1 MRMNLTRV
9 LCTVGLIGFF
19 VTGCKINMRGSN
31 DPPPPPPEPT
41 PAPAKPAPKKTLK
54 LGKFKAMTFKVNDK
68 GEVQLPGSVLFET
81 GTATLRP
88 ESDAVL
94 DVVKSYLEQKPQVT
108 KLRIEGHTD
117 SDGDE
122 PRNQTLSENRAMSV
136 SRWLVARGIDC
147 KRLVPVGFGESRL
160 LANPDDTEDKK
171 AQNRRVVP
179 VNAEIKGAPIQGR
192 PVDGGGTIAGD
203 PCQ

>member
-1 MRMNLTRV
+1 MRMNLTRAI
-9 LCTVGLIGFF
+9 CTVGLVGFF
-19 VTGCKINMRGSN
+19 LSGCHIKLRSGAN
-31 DPPPPPPEPT
+31 DPPPPPPEP
-41 PAPAKPAPKKTLK
+41 AKPAPKKKTLK
-54 LGKFKAMTFKVNDK
+54 LGGLHKLTFKVNEK
-68 GEVQLPGSVLFET
+68 GEVELPGAVLFET

-94 DVVKSYLEQKPQVT
+94 EVVQKYLEQKPEVT

-117 SDGDE
+117 SDGDDA
-122 PRNQTLSENRAMSV
+122 RNQTLSENRAMSV
-136 SRWLVARGIDC
+136 SRWLVTRGIDC

-160 LANPDDTEDKK
+160 LVSPDDTEEKK

-192 PVDGGGTIAGD
+192 PIDGGGTIAGD
-203 PCQ
+203 PCL